1 MKKIIASL
9 ILFAGAATN
18 LALAD
23 TPISQSE
30 LPQAAQTFIATYFSG
45 DQVRK
50 VEKDHGRR
58 GVQYEVEFISKA
70 EIDFDANGEW
80 REVKAARGASVPDGI
95 VPEAIASYV
104 NTNFPGI
111 AVKEISR
118 KRGGFEVELTNGSE
132 LHLTADGKPMQPR
145 RAHH

>member
-1 MKKIIASL
+1 M
-9 ILFAGAATN
+9 
-18 LALAD
+18 
-23 TPISQSE
+23 
-30 LPQAAQTFIATYFSG
+30 
-45 DQVRK
+45 RK

-80 REVKAARGASVPDGI
+80 REVKAARGTSVPEGI
-95 VPEAIASYV
+95 VPEAIANYV
-104 NTNFPGI
+104 STNFPGI

-145 RAHH
+145 RAHR